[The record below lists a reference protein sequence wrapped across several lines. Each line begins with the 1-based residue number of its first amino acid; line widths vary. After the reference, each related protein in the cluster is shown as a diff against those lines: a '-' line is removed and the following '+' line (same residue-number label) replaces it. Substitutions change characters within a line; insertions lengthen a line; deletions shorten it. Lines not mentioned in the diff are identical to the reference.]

1 MRNLRLILSVVISAL
16 ILAGCG
22 STAGLKKQKDQQKHE
37 GEVLI
42 HSLMARPPVDELTAS
57 LSLNLKGTKVNG
69 QLRMRYGRSIQI
81 SASMLG
87 LVEIVRI
94 EFLPEMVVIMDRV
107 HNRYTVCHYADIPYR
122 NELGL
127 DFEVVQALFWNRIFS
142 PGSSDEADA
151 AARLEVSAPDEKN
164 AVSVKDM
171 ECGYLFNTDG
181 INRLNAV
188 SKSGSGYS
196 FRMDYSDFTAVSDK
210 MEYPLGLSM
219 EINLEKSGTK
229 ASVKMSS
236 VSTEKKNWADRTQV
250 TSRMK
255 QVSLDDLLEN
265 LEL

>member
-1 MRNLRLILSVVISAL
+1 MKNLRFILPVIFTAL

-22 STAGLKKQKDQQKHE
+22 STAGLKKEKDQQKHE

-42 HSLMARPPVDELTAS
+42 HSLMAKPSVDELTAS
-57 LSLNLKGTKVNG
+57 VSLNFKGTKVSG
-69 QLRMRYGRSIQI
+69 QLRMRYGRSIQV

-94 EFLPEMVVIMDRV
+94 EFLPDMVVVMDRV
-107 HNRYTVCHYADIPYR
+107 HNRYSVCHYAEIPYR

-127 DFEVVQALFWNRIFS
+127 DFEVVQGLFWNRLFS

-151 AARLEVSAPDEKN
+151 AARFEIMKPDETGRV
-164 AVSVKDM
+164 AVRDM

-181 INRLNAV
+181 INRVNAV

-210 MEYPLGLSM
+210 MEYPLALSID
-219 EINLEKSGTK
+219 INLEKSRTK
-229 ASVKMSS
+229 ASVKMTS
-236 VSTEKKNWADRTQV
+236 VSTEKKNWPDRTQV

-255 QVSLDDLLEN
+255 QVSLDELLEN
-265 LEL
+265 LDL